1 MQTFSERD
9 KKLFRNREKKDFSE
23 TENFFSETEKKD
35 FQEER
40 KLIFRNREKRFPE
53 TEKKLF
59 REKTDFQKEK
69 TSLWKLFK
77 LDEQSVFPQIEPE
90 VSLVFQYLYVSS
102 VAHNDDNN
110 NEIKDDGDEDSEDL
124 KSVDGDNLGREGKG
138 KPM

>member
-1 MQTFSERD
+1 MSAFVKFLQTFSERD
-9 KKLFRNREKKDFSE
+9 KKIFRKREFFFQREKK
-23 TENFFSETEKKD
+23 
-35 FQEER
+35 
-40 KLIFRNREKRFPE
+40 
-53 TEKKLF
+53 
-59 REKTDFQKEK
+59 DFQKEK

>member
-1 MQTFSERD
+1 MSNSCKAFQRGIKSFSG
-9 KKLFRNREKKDFSE
+9 
-23 TENFFSETEKKD
+23 TENKKI
-35 FQEER
+35 FQKQR
-40 KLIFRNREKRFPE
+40 KKIFRKREKRFPE